1 MKGNLRGT
9 PLVVPPVAVRC
20 ACGCARES
28 DRERR
33 MAEARL
39 FVRFL
44 YLCAT
49 WNRSYLHAKD
59 APIIYIKTGPFE
71 E

>member
-1 MKGNLRGT
+1 MKGNLQGT
-9 PLVVPPVAVRC
+9 PLVVPSAAVRC

-28 DRERR
+28 DREFR

-44 YLCAT
+44 YLCAPVSCLRGKAT
-49 WNRSYLHAKD
+49 KERGGSSE
-59 APIIYIKTGPFE
+59 G
-71 E
+71 